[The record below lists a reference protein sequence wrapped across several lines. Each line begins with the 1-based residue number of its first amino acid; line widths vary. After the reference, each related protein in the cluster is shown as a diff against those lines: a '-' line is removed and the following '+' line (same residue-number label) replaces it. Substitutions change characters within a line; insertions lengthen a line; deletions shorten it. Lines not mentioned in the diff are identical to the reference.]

1 MAQSS
6 TMAARQFDGRIHAG
20 KGQENQQPNF
30 KPHGP
35 RTPPTR
41 KQAQDAAAR
50 PSSPDKGI
58 LVLTEDPL
66 PSSNNLSS
74 RRVLSH

>member
-1 MAQSS
+1 MALSS
-6 TMAARQFDGRIHAG
+6 TMAARQFEGRIHAG
-20 KGQENQQPNF
+20 KDQENQQPNLQ
-30 KPHGP
+30 PHGP
-35 RTPPTR
+35 RTRPTR

-58 LVLTEDPL
+58 LALTKDPL